1 MLLSKANITKGL
13 LASCIILLFALI
25 RLFESEWF
33 YDPFINYFKGE
44 FIQKLYPEINVLHL
58 SLHLTLRYFLN
69 ALLTLAMIYVLF
81 RSKSM
86 LKMTAF
92 LLILF
97 YCVLFIAF
105 FILLFFF
112 DESHAMI
119 LFYIRRFIIQP
130 LFLLLFVPAFYYHNL
145 VLNSQKS

>member
-1 MLLSKANITKGL
+1 MCGIVLVL
-13 LASCIILLFALI
+13 ALI

-44 FIQKLYPEINVLHL
+44 FIQKPYPEINVLHL
-58 SLHLTLRYFLN
+58 SLHLMLRYFLN

-112 DESHAMI
+112 DESHAMT
-119 LFYIRRFIIQP
+119 LFYVRRFIIQP

-145 VLNSQKS
+145 VLNSQTSKK